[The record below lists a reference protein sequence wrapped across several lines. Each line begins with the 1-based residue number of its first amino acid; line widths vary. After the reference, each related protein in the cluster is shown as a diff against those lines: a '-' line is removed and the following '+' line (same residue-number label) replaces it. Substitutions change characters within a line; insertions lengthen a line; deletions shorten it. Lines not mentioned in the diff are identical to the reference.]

1 MSPSVITDLFGL
13 RAGCEIKEMLNY
25 RLRVILSVTTNYNL
39 RKRRTSLSHAGMCS
53 SEGIWESVN
62 YISHLGY
69 IFVLFV
75 LCIVFN
81 LLNSHPDL

>member
-39 RKRRTSLSHAGMCS
+39 RKRRTSLSHAGMCR
-53 SEGIWESVN
+53 SEGIWESV
-62 YISHLGY
+62 SHLGC
-69 IFVLFV
+69 IFLLFV
-75 LCIVFN
+75 LCNVVN
-81 LLNSHPDL
+81 LLNSHRDL